1 VTLQSRAL
9 FALRLAIAVGLLA
22 VVFRIA
28 LPNAAPGEAWYT
40 PLERAWI
47 SPPLPWLLTAA
58 GAFGLSYLL
67 GALRFQWLLQA
78 AKIPA
83 RYAVL
88 LRAYLIG
95 NFFNL
100 VLPGLILGDV
110 YRFADARRDA
120 GSGSAVLGLVVL
132 ERLLGFSALGIMAL
146 VAAPLLPADTAGTT
160 LRASVAGLGILISVA
175 PFLALTEPGR
185 ALFAAISRSLARVWP
200 RAGEAS
206 IGALEAAATAAS
218 ERGLL
223 MRTFALSLAN
233 QWLPVGAVV
242 ALAVPLDHTVAWYWF
257 AAIVPFVT
265 LASLLPISIGGTGVR
280 EALFVALF
288 GAVGMRAEVALALSL
303 STLGVALGWGLLG
316 LALFAA
322 GRRSTTSDG
331 GPAESRP

>member
-1 VTLQSRAL
+1 MTPRSGAL

-22 VVFRIA
+22 VVFRVA
-28 LPNAAPGEAWYT
+28 LPDAAPGEAWYT
-40 PLERAWI
+40 PLARAWI
-47 SPPLPWLLTAA
+47 APPLPWLLTAA
-58 GAFGLSYLL
+58 AAFGLSYLL

-78 AKIPA
+78 AELPA

-120 GSGSAVLGLVVL
+120 GSGSAVLGLIVL

-146 VAAPLLPADTAGTT
+146 IAAPLLPTDTASAT
-160 LRASVAGLGILISVA
+160 LRASVAVLGIIISAV
-175 PFLALTEPGR
+175 PFLALTEGGR
-185 ALFAAISRSLARVWP
+185 ALFAEIARVLGRVWP

-206 IGALEAAATAAS
+206 TGALDAAARAAS

-223 MRTFALSLAN
+223 VRTFALSLAN

-242 ALAVPLDHTVAWYWF
+242 ALAAPLDHTVAWYWF

-303 STLGVALGWGLLG
+303 ATLGVALVWGLFG

-322 GRRSTTSDG
+322 GRRDAASDAG
-331 GPAESRP
+331 AAESRP